1 MERAQNVK
9 PGTKLAK
16 AAKKAP
22 TEKKTV
28 EEDKSKLRNFW
39 FKNLQNM

>member
-1 MERAQNVK
+1 MEPVQVVK

-22 TEKKTV
+22 A
-28 EEDKSKLRNFW
+28 EETATDDKSKLRCI
-39 FKNLQNM
+39 

>member
-1 MERAQNVK
+1 MEKGAGTVKEVK

-22 TEKKTV
+22 AEETAEESKSKWRGV
-28 EEDKSKLRNFW
+28 EEN
-39 FKNLQNM
+39 

>member
-1 MERAQNVK
+1 MEGTQNIK

-22 TEKKTV
+22 AEEKTV
-28 EEDKSKLRNFW
+28 EKDKSKLRNF
-39 FKNLQNM
+39 